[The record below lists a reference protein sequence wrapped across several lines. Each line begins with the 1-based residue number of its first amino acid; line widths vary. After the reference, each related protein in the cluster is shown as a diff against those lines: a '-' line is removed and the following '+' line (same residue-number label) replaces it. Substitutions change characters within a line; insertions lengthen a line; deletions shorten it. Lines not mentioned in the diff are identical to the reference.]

1 MTTKENSIMNRNLKT
16 AATIAALGAAALLSG
31 CATVAFVPGTVH
43 PHYIPEHSVANVP
56 GADKVI
62 VDVIVKNEK
71 QHHNEVTAKKDSL
84 GIPMAGIYMP
94 VAKDFKQDIEEAL
107 AERGFKTGPGGNKI
121 VCVMIKGFFVSN
133 HVHMLSVNYTG
144 RLFMAYSVKS
154 SNGKVISVGD
164 VKIDDR
170 KFHHHFYSTGSRDTS
185 ELMSVGIQ
193 KIVNNTQFLDA
204 LMTTG
209 TSGPTQK
216 HH

>member
-1 MTTKENSIMNRNLKT
+1 MNRNLKT
-16 AATIAALGAAALLSG
+16 AATIAAMGAAALLSG

-43 PHYIPEHSVANVP
+43 PHYMREPSVTDVP
-56 GADKVI
+56 GANKVV

-133 HVHMLSVNYTG
+133 HVHLLSVNYTG
-144 RLFMAYSVKS
+144 RLLMTYSIKS
-154 SNGKVISVGD
+154 SDSKVISVGD